1 MKTLKCSF
9 IAAAIAS
16 ITLGIA
22 PCAKAQKIFDVKKTV
37 ASMTLEEKASLVV
50 GKGMQMDPSAK
61 QTTPVV
67 GYTDQ
72 LVPGAAGIS
81 AAFPKYGITPMVLA
95 DGPAGLRIEPKRKND
110 KASYYCTAFPVA
122 TVLASSWDVDLVKRV
137 GMAMGNEVHEYG
149 ADVLLA
155 PALNIQRNPLC
166 GRNFEYYSEDPVV
179 AGSIAAAMVNGVE
192 SQGVGTSIKHFAAN
206 NQETNRNTVNNLMSE
221 RALREIYLEGF
232 RIAVQKAQPWTV
244 MSSYNLINGT
254 YTSESYDLLT
264 TILRDEWGFKGFVM
278 TDWFGGKD
286 AAAQMKAGNDMIMP
300 GMPKQSEEIINAIK
314 SGKLSEKDLD
324 RNCERILNIM
334 LLSPHFK
341 QYQFSNKPDMKLHSQ
356 ITRQAATDG
365 MVLLKNDGKT
375 LPINKSIKK
384 IALFGNTSYDI
395 IKGGTGSGNVNSAHN
410 VDLVEGLNNAGY
422 QINAT
427 LKNDYANYLKE
438 TKANQPKPSANDLM
452 FGYISHIDE
461 MQITDTQAASL
472 VTESDIALITI
483 GRNAGEGQDRKVKDD
498 FNLTDKE
505 KALLQTVTSAFHA
518 KGKKVAVVLNIGG
531 VIETATWRSIPDAI
545 LLAWQPGE
553 EAGNSIADVL
563 KGIVNPSGKLT
574 ATFPMSYNDVPS
586 AKSFP
591 GIELPNPKPQ
601 EAVSDFLSNKPA
613 ETTYDDGIYV
623 GYRYYN
629 TFKIPV
635 AYEFG
640 YGLSYT
646 NFAYSGLKLSSN
658 LFNKQIT
665 ATVTIKNRG
674 SVAGR
679 EVVELYLS
687 APASSLDKPTEELK
701 GFAKTRLLK
710 PGESQQI
717 TFVITSRNLASFNT
731 ETSSWIADAGT
742 YNVKVGASS
751 KDFRQ
756 TATFKLAKSMV
767 VEKAHKALAPS
778 RTFNELKSEK

>member
-1 MKTLKCSF
+1 MALKYTF
-9 IAAAIAS
+9 IVTAIAT

-22 PCAKAQKIFDVKKTV
+22 PCAKAQKIFDIKKAV

-50 GKGMQMDPSAK
+50 GKGMQMDPAK
-61 QTTPVV
+61 PSTPVV
-67 GYTDQ
+67 GHTDQ

-81 AAFPKYGITPMVLA
+81 AAFSKYGITPMVLA

-122 TVLASSWDVDLVKRV
+122 TVLASSWDIDLVKRV

-149 ADVLLA
+149 ADILLA

-179 AGSIAAAMVNGVE
+179 AGNIAAAMVNGVE

-286 AAAQMKAGNDMIMP
+286 AAAQMRAGNDMIMP
-300 GMPKQSEEIINAIK
+300 GMPKQSEEIINAVK

-341 QYQFSNKPDMKLHSQ
+341 QYRFSNKPDMKLHSQ

-365 MVLLKNDGKT
+365 MVLLKNDSKT

-422 QINAT
+422 QINGT
-427 LKNDYANYLKE
+427 LKNDYTNYLKE
-438 TKANQPKPSANDLM
+438 TKAKQPKPSANDLM

-461 MQITDTQAASL
+461 MQISDTQAASL
-472 VTESDIALITI
+472 AAENDIALITI

-505 KALLQTVTSAFHA
+505 KSLLQTVTSAFHA

-531 VIETATWRSIPDAI
+531 VIETASWRSIPDAI

-553 EAGNSIADVL
+553 ETGNSIADVL
-563 KGIVNPSGKLT
+563 KGNVNPSGKLT
-574 ATFPMSYNDVPS
+574 ATFPMSYSDVPS
-586 AKSFP
+586 SKSFP
-591 GIELPNPKPQ
+591 GIELPNPNPQ

-640 YGLSYT
+640 YGLSYST
-646 NFAYSGLKLSSN
+646 FSYSGLKLSSN
-658 LFNKQIT
+658 IFNRQIT
-665 ATVTIKNRG
+665 ATVTIKNTG

-687 APASSLDKPTEELK
+687 APALSLDKPTEELK

-717 TFVITSRNLASFNT
+717 TFIITSRNLASFDT
-731 ETSSWIADAGT
+731 GSSSWIADAGT
-742 YNVKVGASS
+742 YRVKIGASS

-756 TATFKLAKSMV
+756 TATFKLAKTMV
-767 VEKAHKALAPS
+767 VEKAHKGLTPS
-778 RTFNELKSEK
+778 RTFNELKSGK

>member
-1 MKTLKCSF
+1 
-9 IAAAIAS
+9 
-16 ITLGIA
+16 
-22 PCAKAQKIFDVKKTV
+22 
-37 ASMTLEEKASLVV
+37 
-50 GKGMQMDPSAK
+50 
-61 QTTPVV
+61 
-67 GYTDQ
+67 
-72 LVPGAAGIS
+72 
-81 AAFPKYGITPMVLA
+81 
-95 DGPAGLRIEPKRKND
+95 
-110 KASYYCTAFPVA
+110 
-122 TVLASSWDVDLVKRV
+122 
-137 GMAMGNEVHEYG
+137 
-149 ADVLLA
+149 
-155 PALNIQRNPLC
+155 
-166 GRNFEYYSEDPVV
+166 
-179 AGSIAAAMVNGVE
+179 
-192 SQGVGTSIKHFAAN
+192 
-206 NQETNRNTVNNLMSE
+206 
-221 RALREIYLEGF
+221 
-232 RIAVQKAQPWTV
+232 
-244 MSSYNLINGT
+244 
-254 YTSESYDLLT
+254 
-264 TILRDEWGFKGFVM
+264 
-278 TDWFGGKD
+278 
-286 AAAQMKAGNDMIMP
+286 
-300 GMPKQSEEIINAIK
+300 
-314 SGKLSEKDLD
+314 
-324 RNCERILNIM
+324 
-334 LLSPHFK
+334 
-341 QYQFSNKPDMKLHSQ
+341 
-356 ITRQAATDG
+356 
-365 MVLLKNDGKT
+365 
-375 LPINKSIKK
+375 
-384 IALFGNTSYDI
+384 
-395 IKGGTGSGNVNSAHN
+395 
-410 VDLVEGLNNAGY
+410 
-422 QINAT
+422 
-427 LKNDYANYLKE
+427 
-438 TKANQPKPSANDLM
+438 M

-701 GFAKTRLLK
+701 GFAKTRPAK
-710 PGESQQI
+710 TRRI
-717 TFVITSRNLASFNT
+717 ATNNVRNHQS
-731 ETSSWIADAGT
+731 
-742 YNVKVGASS
+742 
-751 KDFRQ
+751 
-756 TATFKLAKSMV
+756 
-767 VEKAHKALAPS
+767 
-778 RTFNELKSEK
+778 